1 MGWVSMDIG
10 RVNVNFFVK
19 LDALPVDDLKAQP
32 IDRVSRRVLGGLL
45 GLVDQGARGSDS
57 SCLRC

>member
-10 RVNVNFFVK
+10 RVNINFFVK

-32 IDRVSRRVLGGLL
+32 IDRVSRRVLVRLSGLIS
-45 GLVDQGARGSDS
+45 QGVRGFDS